1 MNRFPQSLQAGISGA
16 AVLITAFA
24 ASSPAGAGGW
34 PRESTPLTVSLYEAP
49 NPDYSPPGINLDS
62 FLISP
67 TFSETAAYDDN
78 IFASDR
84 NVAGDFVNTTN
95 EGVAIASQWSRH
107 SLIGHLYS
115 AQQVYADHSA
125 ESANT
130 YDADASGRLDIT
142 GDSFLQLDG
151 GFIQQPQLR
160 ASPESST
167 SGTGRPLYNTSNG
180 TLNFDQ
186 RLNRWVERAQANVVR
201 IDYITAGN
209 GGRDAVTQTYGD
221 RVSYDISDQFSLFV
235 QASYAHRDWDVRPS
249 ERNFDTFTGLAG
261 VSIEIPTIVEAD
273 IGVGALRQS
282 YANSAFQTL
291 VAPTATVQ
299 VTWNVL
305 PLTSA
310 LANIDR
316 TVTGTET
323 FCGEKSGVCQNSGN
337 PQQVTPGTGQ
347 RNTLAMTIAEIGAQ
361 YEFWHDLL
369 GAVRFRYER
378 DEFDFNNLVDDTYA
392 VSANGRY
399 LINRNLE
406 ADLDYTY
413 RVRTANLPNDR
424 TFNSGPFN
432 ENVIAV
438 SLKAGL

>member
-1 MNRFPQSLQAGISGA
+1 MNRFRHPFLTGISIA
-16 AVLITAFA
+16 ATLMTAFGSA
-24 ASSPAGAGGW
+24 NPAGAEGW
-34 PRESTPLTVSLYEAP
+34 PRESTPQTVPLYETASP
-49 NPDYSPPGINLDS
+49 EYSPPGINLDS
-62 FLISP
+62 FLVLP

-78 IFASDR
+78 IFASDQ
-84 NVAGDFVNTTN
+84 NVASDFVNTTN
-95 EGVAIASQWSRH
+95 EGIAIASQWSRH
-107 SLIGHLYS
+107 SLSGHLYS
-115 AQQVYADHSA
+115 AQQVYADHSS

-130 YDADASGRLDIT
+130 YDADATGRLDIT

-167 SGTGRPLYNTSNG
+167 SGTGRPLYNTGTG
-180 TLNFDQ
+180 TLNFIQ
-186 RLNRWVERAQANVVR
+186 RLNRWVERAQTNVIR

-209 GGRDAVTQTYGD
+209 AGRDALTQTYSD
-221 RVSYDISDQFSLFV
+221 RVSYDLSDQFSLFV

-249 ERNFDTFTGLAG
+249 ERNFDTVSGLG
-261 VSIEIPTIVEAD
+261 GISVEIPTVVEAD

-282 YANSAFQTL
+282 YANNTFQTL
-291 VAPTATVQ
+291 VAPTASVH

-305 PLTSA
+305 PLTSV
-310 LANIDR
+310 LADIDR

-323 FCGEKSGVCQNSGN
+323 FCGERAGACQTSGN
-337 PQQVTPGTGQ
+337 GQQVTPGTGQ
-347 RNTLAMTIAEIGAQ
+347 RNTLTTTLAQIGVQ
-361 YEFWHDLL
+361 HEFWHDLL
-369 GAVRFRYER
+369 GAARFRYER
-378 DEFDFNNLVDDTYA
+378 DEFDFNNLIDDNYA
-392 VSANGRY
+392 INANGRY

-413 RVRTANLPNDR
+413 RVRAANLPNDR